1 MTFTTGAQPL
11 GSLIIDGNTIYGM
24 TELGGPDNDGFAF
37 QIDNDGSNF
46 THLIDF
52 DGDNGSLPFGSL
64 IKVNGAL
71 FGMTNYGGANNTGV
85 IFRYGEEIIEA
96 VNDITKNNITISPN
110 PNSGNFNITVDAADL
125 QNDLKLEVI
134 NPLGQ
139 TILSQT
145 ITSTQT
151 QIHLSQK
158 IPGLYLIKCGS
169 EISTVLVF

>member
-1 MTFTTGAQPL
+1 
-11 GSLIIDGNTIYGM
+11 M
-24 TELGGPDNDGFAF
+24 TELGGPDNNGFAF

-110 PNSGNFNITVDAADL
+110 PNSGDFNITVDAADL
-125 QNDLKLEVI
+125 QNDLKLEII

-151 QIHLSQK
+151 QIHLAQK